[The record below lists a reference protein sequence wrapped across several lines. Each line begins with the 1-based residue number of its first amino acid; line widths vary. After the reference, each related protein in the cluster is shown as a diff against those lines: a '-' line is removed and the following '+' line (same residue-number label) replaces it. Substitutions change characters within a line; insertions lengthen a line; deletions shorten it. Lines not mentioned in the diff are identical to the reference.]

1 MGQKDG
7 SQMRVPFGFDENGNA
22 VWADQIPYDR
32 NGFKCGLVCPDPN
45 CGKRLK
51 AVRWSKDDPERGIH
65 YLAHE
70 ANSRC
75 AVESNPES
83 LLHLEAKAVLQG
95 LIGHDFYLPNL
106 SLIDSV
112 PHTSRYRNAGKL
124 EFKKYG
130 KLTALP
136 VPGSSV
142 LQFGRETYKS
152 FLAGTGC
159 MAKIEDVK
167 IERDCGAMCPE
178 GLIPD
183 AVVLLSHADAEI
195 WVAIEFRVCHPKAIE
210 DVRKYAAVDFPV
222 MEISITDE
230 IAKADDVRKSLAE
243 RITGTGHAARFA
255 GREWLYSPAA
265 KKILTRSWHIEAE
278 PSDKPLRHRGTDLV
292 RLETTLPAI
301 TAYAV
306 KGVPT
311 GETSWN
317 DIDLTIR
324 KISEAAV
331 KKQEEALRKKR
342 SLGSR
347 CPSSINNAPV
357 VRQIKQTEDTGFETQ
372 TKPHGILGR
381 IKGLFDKFRK

>member
-1 MGQKDG
+1 
-7 SQMRVPFGFDENGNA
+7 
-22 VWADQIPYDR
+22 
-32 NGFKCGLVCPDPN
+32 
-45 CGKRLK
+45 
-51 AVRWSKDDPERGIH
+51 
-65 YLAHE
+65 
-70 ANSRC
+70 
-75 AVESNPES
+75 
-83 LLHLEAKAVLQG
+83 
-95 LIGHDFYLPNL
+95 
-106 SLIDSV
+106 
-112 PHTSRYRNAGKL
+112 
-124 EFKKYG
+124 
-130 KLTALP
+130 
-136 VPGSSV
+136 
-142 LQFGRETYKS
+142 
-152 FLAGTGC
+152 
-159 MAKIEDVK
+159 
-167 IERDCGAMCPE
+167 
-178 GLIPD
+178 
-183 AVVLLSHADAEI
+183 
-195 WVAIEFRVCHPKAIE
+195 
-210 DVRKYAAVDFPV
+210 

-331 KKQEEALRKKR
+331 EKQEEALRKKR

-357 VRQIKQTEDTGFETQ
+357 VRQIKQTEDTGFETP

-381 IKGLFDKFRK
+381 IKGFFDKFRK

>member
-1 MGQKDG
+1 MPRHVGQPVRYSSSGYVAHPDI
-7 SQMRVPFGFDENGNA
+7 SCRPQLRCDHTLSTVSA
-22 VWADQIPYDR
+22 VWR
-32 NGFKCGLVCPDPN
+32 
-45 CGKRLK
+45 
-51 AVRWSKDDPERGIH
+51 
-65 YLAHE
+65 
-70 ANSRC
+70 
-75 AVESNPES
+75 S
-83 LLHLEAKAVLQG
+83 LRRHGPFLHPFHRALHG
-95 LIGHDFYLPNL
+95 NTRR
-106 SLIDSV
+106 
-112 PHTSRYRNAGKL
+112 HT
-124 EFKKYG
+124 
-130 KLTALP
+130 
-136 VPGSSV
+136 
-142 LQFGRETYKS
+142 Q
-152 FLAGTGC
+152 
-159 MAKIEDVK
+159 
-167 IERDCGAMCPE
+167 
-178 GLIPD
+178 
-183 AVVLLSHADAEI
+183 
-195 WVAIEFRVCHPKAIE
+195 FRVCHPKAIE

-331 KKQEEALRKKR
+331 EKQEEALRKKR

-357 VRQIKQTEDTGFETQ
+357 VRQIKQTEDTGFETP

-381 IKGLFDKFRK
+381 IKGFFDKFRK

>member
-1 MGQKDG
+1 MFSIGLTIPQG
-7 SQMRVPFGFDENGNA
+7 AIARVLMETRSH
-22 VWADQIPYDR
+22 V
-32 NGFKCGLVCPDPN
+32 
-45 CGKRLK
+45 
-51 AVRWSKDDPERGIH
+51 
-65 YLAHE
+65 
-70 ANSRC
+70 
-75 AVESNPES
+75 
-83 LLHLEAKAVLQG
+83 
-95 LIGHDFYLPNL
+95 
-106 SLIDSV
+106 
-112 PHTSRYRNAGKL
+112 
-124 EFKKYG
+124 
-130 KLTALP
+130 ALP
-136 VPGSSV
+136 PITPRVR
-142 LQFGRETYKS
+142 F
-152 FLAGTGC
+152 
-159 MAKIEDVK
+159 
-167 IERDCGAMCPE
+167 
-178 GLIPD
+178 IPD

-195 WVAIEFRVCHPKAIE
+195 WVAIEFRVCHPIAIE

-331 KKQEEALRKKR
+331 EKQEEALRKKR

-357 VRQIKQTEDTGFETQ
+357 VRQIKQTEDTGFETP

-381 IKGLFDKFRK
+381 IKGFFDKFRK